1 MWDASMIDSSM
12 NLYIQEKIRADT
24 AYEMNE
30 SNQSTYIHDVLYIVF
45 KLLMFVVLGI
55 VFYYL
60 LKNEN
65 PAAIVS
71 QVTEKAA
78 QVTSGIDQAAKAVK
92 EKVVDKVAEK
102 IKT

>member
-1 MWDASMIDSSM
+1 MQDASMNDSSM

-30 SNQSTYIHDVLYIVF
+30 SNQSTYIHDLLYVVF
-45 KLLMFVVLGI
+45 KLLMFVVLGL
-55 VFYYL
+55 VFYFL

-65 PAAIVS
+65 PGEVLA
-71 QVTEKAA
+71 QMKEKATQA
-78 QVTSGIDQAAKAVK
+78 TNVVDKAAKAVK
-92 EKVVDKVAEK
+92 EKVAEK